1 MPKSEQVVF
10 NKTEQPAVTW
20 TPDQQKVIDL
30 RDRSLLVSAAAGSGK
45 TAVLVQRIISMIT
58 DAEHPMDVDEL
69 LVVTFTNAAA
79 AEMRERILYAIEAA
93 ADRNPSDSHLLRQMA
108 LIHNAQITTIDS
120 FCLHVVQNHFHRI
133 SLEPGFR
140 IADEGEL
147 TLLRED
153 VCDAVLEHFYQERD
167 PAFLRFA
174 DGYAGAKSDQPIRE
188 MILRLYDY
196 SQSYPWPDEW
206 LDSCAGQYE
215 AADLAELEEKQWVR
229 DFLEYLR
236 QRVEDLISQYRK
248 TYVLTLEEDGP
259 QHYESVVRDDLR
271 QLEVL
276 LRETAAY
283 EAQADILSA
292 PDTDDSG
299 FSGSMP
305 AAGTGD
311 SGHSNIQTDLRQTE
325 YESESKLVRWQEAL
339 QKIHFKS
346 LLAKRN
352 YEGSEEKKN
361 AVKAARDQMKAQIR
375 GFSEKYFASDMRSQL
390 EVMQKTGAM
399 VQTLVDLVKVFS
411 TEYAK
416 EKAKKNILDFSDVEH
431 DALQI
436 LVNPETKQPTDTAA
450 EYRNHFR
457 EVMIDE
463 YQDSNYVQEA
473 LLTAVSGIPAQHE
486 NMFMVGD
493 VKQSIYRFRLARPE
507 LFMGKYDTFSLT
519 ESRTQRIDLHQ
530 NFRSGG
536 EVISVVNDIFGRIMG
551 RDLGNVEYDADAAL
565 YGNDS
570 DRTDGIAGEEKT
582 DPYNPEF
589 LLVEPDP
596 SGRDN
601 RLTEARVI
609 AQRIRTM
616 VSDQQTAGC
625 RYRDIVILLRTLFG
639 WSDAFQTAF
648 EQEGIPLLVASRTGY
663 FSAQEVQVVLSM
675 LRVIDNPQQ
684 DLPLVT
690 VMKSPIGNFSD
701 DELAQIRITDESLPF
716 YACVEE
722 MVGISRGDTVIDDE
736 KRDKADKTDVKAEK
750 KGFRRD
756 RELYDRVS
764 RFWNL
769 LNSFRERMPYTPIHL
784 LLQQIYDETGY
795 RNYVS
800 ALPAGE
806 QRRANLDMLLEKAIA
821 YEQTSYH
828 GLFHFIRY
836 IDRLMKY
843 DVDYGEA
850 ETVSEQENAVR
861 LMTIHKSKGLEF
873 PIVFLAGM
881 GKPFN
886 MTDAHS
892 SMIFHPEYGVGL
904 KLADAERR
912 LKTDTLIRRIFS
924 VETKKENLGEELR
937 VLYVAMTRAKQK
949 LILTGMK
956 PKKDPGHRD
965 RMEPFEKLDFSI
977 RMDAHCAW
985 DWVLPALATYGD
997 QYRLQTVGLEER
1009 VESEQKKQAGIL
1021 AKKKALEKE
1030 LDQVDDNVYAK
1041 VAERLSWRYPYER
1054 SEIRKQK
1061 VSVSEIKHRA
1071 MEEARDLLEADGS
1084 QSLFQEEIPI
1094 PYIPRFVQE
1103 QEENRGALR
1112 GTAFHR
1118 FLECLDFADPIWEHF
1133 SELDESEAQSRL
1145 YGYIRQLLAD
1155 GRMEEKETELLNTD
1169 KLYHFLST
1177 DIAGRMERS
1186 ARQNLLTK
1194 EQPFVMTLPAC
1205 RIWNDTDSEEPV
1217 LVQGIIDVFWEEE
1230 DGVVLLDYKTDRVNT
1245 PRELVLRYQEQ
1256 LRLYAEALDRS
1267 FTDKKV
1273 KEILIYSFRLDQ
1285 IISI

>member
-10 NKTEQPAVTW
+10 NKTEKAAVAW

-58 DAEHPMDVDEL
+58 DAEHPIDVDEL

-79 AEMRERILYAIEAA
+79 AEMRERVLHEIEAA
-93 ADRNPSDSHLLRQMA
+93 ADQDPSDSHLQRQMA

-174 DGYAGAKSDQPIRE
+174 DGYAGAKSDQPIRD
-188 MILRLYDY
+188 MILRLYDF

-215 AADLAELEEKQWVR
+215 AADLEALEEKKWVR
-229 DFLEYLR
+229 DFLDYLR
-236 QRVEDLISQYRK
+236 QRAEDMINQYRK
-248 TYVLTLEEDGP
+248 VYALTLEEDGP

-271 QLEVL
+271 QLEAL
-276 LRETAAY
+276 LGEAA
-283 EAQADILSA
+283 AD
-292 PDTDDSG
+292 
-299 FSGSMP
+299 
-305 AAGTGD
+305 GT
-311 SGHSNIQTDLRQTE
+311 Q
-325 YESESKLVRWQEAL
+325 SKLVCWQEAL

-346 LLAKRN
+346 LPAKRN

-361 AVKAARDQMKAQIR
+361 AVKAVRDQVKAQIR
-375 GFSEKYFASDMRSQL
+375 GFSEKYFASDMRNQPEL
-390 EVMQKTGAM
+390 MQKTGAM
-399 VQTLVDLVKVFS
+399 VQMLVNLTKAFS
-411 TEYAK
+411 AAYAE

-436 LVNPETKQPTDTAA
+436 LVDPETKQPTDTAA

-473 LLTAVSGIPAQHE
+473 LLTAVSGIPDQHE

-507 LFMGKYDTFSLT
+507 LFMGKYDTFSLA
-519 ESRTQRIDLHQ
+519 ESRTQRIDLHR
-530 NFRSGG
+530 NFRSGEG
-536 EVISVVNDIFGRIMG
+536 VISIVNDIFGRIMG

-565 YGNDS
+565 YGYDS
-570 DRTDGIAGEEKT
+570 NRTDGIVGEEKT
-582 DPYNPEF
+582 DPYHPEF

-596 SGRDN
+596 SGQDN

-616 VSDQQTAGC
+616 VSGQETAGC
-625 RYRDIVILLRTLFG
+625 RYRDIVILLRTLSG

-663 FSAQEVQVVLSM
+663 FSAKEVQVVLSM
-675 LRVIDNPQQ
+675 LRVIDNTQQ

-690 VMKSPIGNFSD
+690 VMKSPIGDFSD

-716 YACVEE
+716 YACVEK
-722 MVGISRGDTVIDDE
+722 MAGIRWEDADIDSE
-736 KRDKADKTDVKAEK
+736 KRDKADKTTDDKAGKE
-750 KGFRRD
+750 GFHGNQ
-756 RELYDRVS
+756 ELYDKVIC
-764 RFWNL
+764 FWDR

-784 LLQQIYDETGY
+784 LIQQIYDETGY

-873 PIVFLAGM
+873 PIVFAAGM

-886 MTDAHS
+886 MTDANS

-956 PKKDPGHRD
+956 PKKVPERGERMDPYD
-965 RMEPFEKLDFSI
+965 KLDFSV
-977 RMDAHCAW
+977 RMDARCAW
-985 DWVLPALATYGD
+985 DWVLPALATYGN
-997 QYRLQTVGLEER
+997 QYPLQTVGLEER

-1021 AKKKALEKE
+1021 VQKRTLEKE
-1030 LDQVDDNVYAK
+1030 LEQIDADVYAK
-1041 VAERLSWRYPYER
+1041 VAERLSWSYPYEK

-1084 QSLFQEEIPI
+1084 QNLFQEEIPI
-1094 PYIPRFVQE
+1094 PYIPGFVQE
-1103 QEENRGALR
+1103 QEGNRGALR
-1112 GTAFHR
+1112 GTSFHR
-1118 FLECLDFADPIWEHF
+1118 FLECLDFSDPAWEHF
-1133 SELDESEAQSRL
+1133 AELDEADAQSRL
-1145 YGYIRQLLAD
+1145 RTYIRQLLLE
-1155 GRMEEKETELLNTD
+1155 GRMQEKETELLNTD
-1169 KLYHFLST
+1169 KLYHFLAA
-1177 DIAGRMERS
+1177 DIAVRMEKS

-1194 EQPFVMTLPAC
+1194 EQPFVMTLPAY
-1205 RIWNDTDSEEPV
+1205 RIWNETDSDEPV
-1217 LVQGIIDVFWEEE
+1217 LVQGIIDVFWEED
-1230 DGVVLLDYKTDRVNT
+1230 DGIVLLDYKTDRVNT

-1285 IISI
+1285 VISIK

>member
-10 NKTEQPAVTW
+10 NKTEKAAVAW
-20 TPDQQKVIDL
+20 TSDQQKVIDL

-58 DAEHPMDVDEL
+58 DAEHPIDVDEL

-79 AEMRERILYAIEAA
+79 AEMRERVLHEIEAA
-93 ADRNPSDSHLLRQMA
+93 ADQDPSDSHLQRQMA

-174 DGYAGAKSDQPIRE
+174 DGYAGAKSDQPIRD
-188 MILRLYDY
+188 MILRLYDF

-215 AADLAELEEKQWVR
+215 AADLEALEEKKWVR
-229 DFLEYLR
+229 DFLDYLR
-236 QRVEDLISQYRK
+236 QRAEDMVGQYRK
-248 TYVLTLEEDGP
+248 VYALTLEEDGP

-271 QLEVL
+271 QLEAL
-276 LRETAAY
+276 LDETVADGSK
-283 EAQADILSA
+283 EAILSA
-292 PDTDDSG
+292 ADGDDPRFPD
-299 FSGSMP
+299 M
-305 AAGTGD
+305 
-311 SGHSNIQTDLRQTE
+311 QTE
-325 YESESKLVRWQEAL
+325 QQRKEYEPKSRLLSWQKAL
-339 QKIHFKS
+339 QEIHFKS
-346 LLAKRN
+346 LPVKRN

-361 AVKAARDQMKAQIR
+361 AVKAARDQVKSQIR
-375 GFSEKYFASDMRSQL
+375 GFSEKYFASDMRNQPKL
-390 EVMQKTGAM
+390 MQKTGAM
-399 VQTLVDLVKVFS
+399 VQLLVDLTKAFS
-411 TEYAK
+411 AAYAK

-436 LVNPETKQPTDTAA
+436 LVDPETKQPTDTAM

-473 LLTAVSGIPAQHE
+473 LLTAVSGIPDQHE

-519 ESRTQRIDLHQ
+519 ESHTQRIDLHR

-570 DRTDGIAGEEKT
+570 DRTDGLAGEEKT

-596 SGRDN
+596 SVQDN

-625 RYRDIVILLRTLFG
+625 RYRDIVILLRTLSG

-690 VMKSPIGNFSD
+690 VMKSPIGDFSD

-722 MVGISRGDTVIDDE
+722 IVGIRWEDTGIDGE
-736 KRDKADKTDVKAEK
+736 KRDKADKTTDDKTGEE
-750 KGFRRD
+750 GFRMD
-756 RELYDRVS
+756 QELYDKVNC
-764 RFWNL
+764 FWDL
-769 LNSFRERMPYTPIHL
+769 LNSFRERMPYTPVHL
-784 LLQQIYDETGY
+784 LIQQIYDETGY

-873 PIVFLAGM
+873 PIVFAAGM

-886 MTDAHS
+886 MTDANS

-949 LILTGMK
+949 LILTGMN
-956 PKKDPGHRD
+956 PKKVPERGERMDPYD
-965 RMEPFEKLDFSI
+965 KLDFSV
-977 RMDAHCAW
+977 RMDARCAW
-985 DWVLPALATYGD
+985 DWVLPALVTYGN
-997 QYRLQTVGLEER
+997 QYPLQTVGLEER

-1021 AKKKALEKE
+1021 ARKRTLEKE
-1030 LDQVDDNVYAK
+1030 LEQVDADVYAK
-1041 VAERLSWRYPYER
+1041 VAERLSWSYPYEKG
-1054 SEIRKQK
+1054 EIRKQK

-1084 QSLFQEEIPI
+1084 QNLFQEEIPI

-1118 FLECLDFADPIWEHF
+1118 FLECLDFSDPIWEHF
-1133 SELDESEAQSRL
+1133 AELNEADAQSWLRT
-1145 YGYIRQLLAD
+1145 YIHQLLSE
-1155 GRMEEKETELLNTD
+1155 GRMEEQETELLNTD
-1169 KLYHFLST
+1169 KLYHFLAT
-1177 DIAGRMERS
+1177 DIAGRMEKS

-1194 EQPFVMTLPAC
+1194 EQPFVMTLPAY
-1205 RIWNDTDSEEPV
+1205 RIWNETDSDEPV
-1217 LVQGIIDVFWEEE
+1217 LVQGIIDVFWEED
-1230 DGVVLLDYKTDRVNT
+1230 DGIVLLDYKTDRVNT

-1273 KEILIYSFRLDQ
+1273 KEMLIYSFRLDQ
-1285 IISI
+1285 VISIK